1 MDEAGKLINLL
12 YVIFILLLA
21 LSGSFGGLIGE
32 LIYYLA
38 FFVPILIGF
47 YYSKELQRKREEVKG
62 VAEPPDRLL
71 SFDKVR
77 AVKLAPL
84 VAPSILVI
92 FFTSLT
98 TSVILSFFGIT
109 ASPVEDVGIIRMLLI
124 HALIPA
130 VLEELLFRY
139 LPLKLIA
146 PYSRKW
152 CIIYSA
158 ICFSLIHCSFVQM
171 PYAFV
176 AGFIFILIDVM
187 LGSVW
192 PSIILHFLNNAVSV
206 MWMKYASGIG
216 ASVIFTVALVLLA
229 IVSLIFALKR
239 REEYKTDLIGA
250 FETAERNITL
260 NIPIILTVICFY
272 LAWTAL

>member
-21 LSGSFGGLIGE
+21 LSGSFGGLMGE

-38 FFVPILIGF
+38 FFIPILIGF

-139 LPLKLIA
+139 VPLKLIA

>member
-21 LSGSFGGLIGE
+21 LSGSFGGLMGE

-38 FFVPILIGF
+38 FFIPILIGF

-139 LPLKLIA
+139 VPLKLIA

-206 MWMKYASGIG
+206 IWMKYASGIG

-239 REEYKTDLIGA
+239 REEYKSDLIGA

>member
-1 MDEAGKLINLL
+1 MEEAGKLINFL

-21 LSGSFGGLIGE
+21 LSGSFGGLMGE

-38 FFVPILIGF
+38 FFIPILIGF

-139 LPLKLIA
+139 VPLKLIA

-187 LGSVW
+187 LGSAW

>member
-21 LSGSFGGLIGE
+21 LSGSFGGLMGE

-38 FFVPILIGF
+38 FFIPILIGF

-139 LPLKLIA
+139 VPLKLIA

-152 CIIYSA
+152 CIIYSS

-192 PSIILHFLNNAVSV
+192 PSIILHFLNNTVSV

-229 IVSLIFALKR
+229 IVSFILALKR

>member
-21 LSGSFGGLIGE
+21 LSGSFGGLMGE

-38 FFVPILIGF
+38 FFIPILIGF

-130 VLEELLFRY
+130 VPEELLFRY
-139 LPLKLIA
+139 VPLKLIA

>member
-21 LSGSFGGLIGE
+21 LSGSFGGLMGE

-38 FFVPILIGF
+38 FFIPILIGF

-139 LPLKLIA
+139 VPLKLIA

-152 CIIYSA
+152 CIIYSS

-229 IVSLIFALKR
+229 IVSFILALKR

>member
-21 LSGSFGGLIGE
+21 LSGSFGGLMGE

-38 FFVPILIGF
+38 FFIPILIGF

-62 VAEPPDRLL
+62 VSEPPDRLL

-139 LPLKLIA
+139 VPLKLIA

-239 REEYKTDLIGA
+239 REEYKTDLIGS

>member
-21 LSGSFGGLIGE
+21 LSGSFGGLMGE

-38 FFVPILIGF
+38 FFIPILIGF

-62 VAEPPDRLL
+62 VSEPPDRLL

-139 LPLKLIA
+139 VPLKLIA

>member
-21 LSGSFGGLIGE
+21 LSGSFGGLMGE

-38 FFVPILIGF
+38 FFIPILIGF

-139 LPLKLIA
+139 VPLKLIA

-192 PSIILHFLNNAVSV
+192 PSIIMHFLNNAVSV

>member
-21 LSGSFGGLIGE
+21 LSGSFGGLMGE

-38 FFVPILIGF
+38 FFIPILIGF

-139 LPLKLIA
+139 VPLKLIA

-152 CIIYSA
+152 CIIYSS

-192 PSIILHFLNNAVSV
+192 PSIILHFLNNTVSV